1 MDKKEIIK
9 ILDNILNQEQITNN
23 DREQLLYARNELA
36 SSQSKDEIIPSILRL
51 IEIITSVSNLI
62 EKF

>member
-23 DREQLLYARNELA
+23 DREQLIYARNELA

>member
-51 IEIITSVSNLI
+51 IEIITNVSTLI

>member
-1 MDKKEIIK
+1 MGKKEIIK

-36 SSQSKDEIIPSILRL
+36 SSRSKDEIIPSILRL
-51 IEIITSVSNLI
+51 IEIISSVSNLI

>member
-1 MDKKEIIK
+1 MDKKEIII

-23 DREQLLYARNELA
+23 DRDQLLYARNELA
-36 SSQSKDEIIPSILRL
+36 SSQNKDEIIPSIIRL
-51 IEIITSVSNLI
+51 IEIITTVSNLI

>member
-36 SSQSKDEIIPSILRL
+36 SSQSKDEMIPSIIRL
-51 IEIITSVSNLI
+51 IEFITSVSNLI